1 MITGIHHIS
10 LKCGTAEDFRRVKE
24 FYLDVLGFT
33 IKREW
38 PEGMMIDTGGGLL
51 EIGNNQAGIRNI
63 GALRHIAF
71 RTDDTDAMTEKVRAA
86 GYEVFMEPKNIV
98 FRTEPEYPARIA
110 FCYGPLGEEVEFF
123 QEL

>member
-10 LKCGTAEDFRRVKE
+10 LKCDNAEDYRRVKE

-51 EIGNNQAGIRNI
+51 EIGNNQAGIRDI

-110 FCYGPLGEEVEFF
+110 FCYGHHPGREV
-123 QEL
+123 

>member
-10 LKCGTAEDFRRVKE
+10 LKCDNAEDYRRVKE

-71 RTDDTDAMTEKVRAA
+71 RADDTDAMTEKVRAA

>member
-10 LKCGTAEDFRRVKE
+10 MKCDTAEEYRRTKE

-38 PEGMMIDTGGGLL
+38 PEGMMIDTGSGLL